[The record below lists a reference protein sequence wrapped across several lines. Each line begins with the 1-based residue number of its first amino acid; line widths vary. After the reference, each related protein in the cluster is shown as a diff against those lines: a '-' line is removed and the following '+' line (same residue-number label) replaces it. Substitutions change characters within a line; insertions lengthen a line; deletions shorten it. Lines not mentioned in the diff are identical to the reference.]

1 MKDERL
7 ANDLLR
13 GMKNEIRRLELLVND
28 LSLLRGSGDPTVLY
42 IIRSVNTSEWLT
54 ELVTYWAEFMKTKDI
69 DFTYEIDDCRHRC
82 GPA

>member
-54 ELVTYWAEFMKTKDI
+54 ELALSSLMSGCSIPLTFST
-69 DFTYEIDDCRHRC
+69 
-82 GPA
+82 